1 MLAFLIQPPTYEVF
15 LEDYEQAHAA
25 YIRAVDDFHN
35 FPTGDKSP
43 ESYEASYRL
52 GLACDRLNA
61 ATDALMTAPAPDLG
75 AVAFKM
81 ERLLSY
87 MEEIGG
93 DDAPLCYL
101 QRAIAAAKSGDAR
114 TARKLSVPA
123 VKWADSGFNY
133 PGRKC
138 PERTIFADLKR
149 LSR

>member
-1 MLAFLIQPPTYEVF
+1 MLACLLQPPTYEVF

-87 MEEIGG
+87 MEEIAT
-93 DDAPLCYL
+93 DDAPAIAL
-101 QRAIAAAKSGDAR
+101 QQAIAAAKSGDAR
-114 TARKLSVPA
+114 TARKFSVPA
-123 VKWADSGFNY
+123 VQWADGEFNC
-133 PGRKC
+133 PGREC
-138 PERTIFADLKR
+138 PEKTILADLQR